1 MLLWRRWVAEQR
13 EEGGGHYAERLL
25 REMAEDAID
34 FCLASS
40 MYYSVLHALLRLI
53 LCHGCRLSVAFHS
66 CTPVARG
73 EWLSVP
79 LRLFDGERSVV
90 RMTFSVA
97 LDCRR
102 RDALIEML
110 CSGTCNRLACLV
122 SACTL
127 LRVASGSTRAIFFFG
142 LRCIEINSFD
152 VSFTR
157 SAVHWLDACFSR
169 RRKRG
174 VVAGG
179 GGNAA
184 AWTTCPGVAP
194 LAGSGPPL
202 VAAAA
207 SS

>member
-1 MLLWRRWVAEQR
+1 MTVRGLGFDGLHRDTAVAKCRFGELPTFGEVVSIAMLLWRRWVAEQR

-90 RMTFSVA
+90 RMTF
-97 LDCRR
+97 C
-102 RDALIEML
+102 
-110 CSGTCNRLACLV
+110 
-122 SACTL
+122 
-127 LRVASGSTRAIFFFG
+127 
-142 LRCIEINSFD
+142 
-152 VSFTR
+152 
-157 SAVHWLDACFSR
+157 
-169 RRKRG
+169 
-174 VVAGG
+174 
-179 GGNAA
+179 
-184 AWTTCPGVAP
+184 
-194 LAGSGPPL
+194 
-202 VAAAA
+202 
-207 SS
+207 

>member
-1 MLLWRRWVAEQR
+1 MSATFSSLRTSAVTCFAAWVWTRADSLAHWYASRIVSKRNNSASVISMYAAVARLRFGEVVSIAMLLWRRWVAEQR

-127 LRVASGSTRAIFFFG
+127 LRVASGSTRAIFF
-142 LRCIEINSFD
+142 
-152 VSFTR
+152 
-157 SAVHWLDACFSR
+157 LDYDA
-169 RRKRG
+169 
-174 VVAGG
+174 
-179 GGNAA
+179 
-184 AWTTCPGVAP
+184 
-194 LAGSGPPL
+194 
-202 VAAAA
+202 
-207 SS
+207 